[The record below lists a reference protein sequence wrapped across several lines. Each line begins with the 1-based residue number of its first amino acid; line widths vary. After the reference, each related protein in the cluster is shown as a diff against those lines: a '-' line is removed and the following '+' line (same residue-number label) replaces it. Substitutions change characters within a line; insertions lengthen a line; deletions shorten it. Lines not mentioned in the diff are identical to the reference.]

1 MSGYPED
8 ALQEVDGFQIET
20 DFVSKP
26 FTSAV
31 LAARVAA
38 KLRSSADAM
47 VESSPPHRGALPGG
61 PTGVSRASGYPAVA
75 E

>member
-1 MSGYPED
+1 
-8 ALQEVDGFQIET
+8 VDGFQIET

-31 LAARVAA
+31 LATRVAA
-38 KLRSSADAM
+38 KLRSAVDAM
-47 VESSPPHRGALPGG
+47 VESSLPHRGALPGG
-61 PTGVSRASGYPAVA
+61 PTDALRASGYPAVA